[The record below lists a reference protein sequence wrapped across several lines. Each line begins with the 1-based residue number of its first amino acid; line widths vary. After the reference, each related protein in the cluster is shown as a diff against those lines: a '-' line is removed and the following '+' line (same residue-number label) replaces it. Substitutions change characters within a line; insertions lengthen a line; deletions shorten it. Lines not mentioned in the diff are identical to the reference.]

1 MPPLLFLLT
10 PLIPLALLAG
20 LCAFGLTS
28 CSESDPYQGPVIET
42 PANGKVDLTKV
53 SMKVT
58 KAKIKCIDENHY
70 QLDFDYT
77 LINKAGATLSFQSI
91 FSGKD
96 DLIEVNLSDQ
106 NGDRLFLGK
115 RPQEGLTLAQARAML
130 IPKGK
135 STRHY
140 TVPVMPELRM
150 KDDPITV
157 RVRLHAPSRYDE
169 LRSTVEAP
177 LIQAPWPQS
186 PEIKP
191 APSEQSPPTRS
202 KTKSDPQDYPL
213 TYPVQDATPLPQR

>member
-1 MPPLLFLLT
+1 MKILLFSLAS
-10 PLIPLALLAG
+10 LIST
-20 LCAFGLTS
+20 FGLTS
-28 CSESDPYQGPVIET
+28 CSETDPYKGPFIET
-42 PANGKVDLTKV
+42 PANSKVDLTKV
-53 SMKVT
+53 SMKLT
-58 KAKIKCIDENHY
+58 KAKIKRIDENHY

-96 DLIEVNLSDQ
+96 DLIEVNLNDR

-150 KDDPITV
+150 KGDPITV

-177 LIQAPWPQS
+177 LIQTPWPQN

-191 APSEQSPPTRS
+191 APLKPSTPTS
-202 KTKSDPQDYPL
+202 SAPKSDPQDYPL